1 MAAGPNVAV
10 TTGPTDDKAVSWQ
23 MQALLPVLQANAER
37 LQRGVFHANAV
48 PAGLAL
54 VPAAASPPA
63 AALHAQTT
71 GGACDDSGVAAQ
83 MGGDGT

>member
-1 MAAGPNVAV
+1 
-10 TTGPTDDKAVSWQ
+10 
-23 MQALLPVLQANAER
+23 MQP
-37 LQRGVFHANAV
+37 GVFR
-48 PAGLAL
+48 AGAALADLAL

-71 GGACDDSGVAAQ
+71 GGGDGDSGVAAQ

>member
-1 MAAGPNVAV
+1 MAAGPNVVV
-10 TTGPTDDKAVSWQ
+10 TTGPTVVEAVRQ
-23 MQALLPVLQANAER
+23 MRALLPVLQANAER

-54 VPAAASPPA
+54 VPAAPSPPA

-71 GGACDDSGVAAQ
+71 GGGDGDSGVAAQ